1 MDPHSFT
8 LILQSDVAGTTPTPC
23 VGYGQ
28 IPLMVPTRLLLIGD
42 ARAST
47 DVDRLRDVL
56 EQEFAA
62 LSPGGT
68 LPCGGPG
75 GTRCWATSEPAT
87 RNVLL
92 VIANDHPPSG
102 PLEIFVQDWLNR
114 GFEVLGF
121 FKSGLKPDVV
131 LPAALHAQL
140 AVTWQYDV
148 REVAGEIVDIAV
160 MGLEDRRIFISYAR
174 ADGSSTAE
182 HLADILT
189 GLRFDVFLDRFR
201 IPPGADLMER
211 ISDELVD
218 KAMVVVVETPEA
230 VKSQWVRH
238 EVSTAITRRLGLAA
252 VNLVGVAPLPGI
264 DEAVRCRDNKDD
276 VLAQFLLEQ
285 HRNQMSNK
293 RQNLM
298 QSVWHSL
305 SREAGRTSVHAL
317 PDGFYVT
324 RPSIEYAVAV
334 QTRPADLHRFRITH
348 EKAGTATPVVIH
360 SQPQRADRRRDLS
373 WLSQHSGVAE
383 VDEGLIDRAARKI
396 GKGLL

>member
-1 MDPHSFT
+1 M
-8 LILQSDVAGTTPTPC
+8 
-23 VGYGQ
+23 
-28 IPLMVPTRLLLIGD
+28 
-42 ARAST
+42 
-47 DVDRLRDVL
+47 
-56 EQEFAA
+56 
-62 LSPGGT
+62 
-68 LPCGGPG
+68 
-75 GTRCWATSEPAT
+75 
-87 RNVLL
+87 
-92 VIANDHPPSG
+92 ANDHPPGG
-102 PLEIFVQDWLNR
+102 PLLTFVQDWLNR
-114 GFEVLGF
+114 GFEVFGF

-174 ADGSSTAE
+174 ADGSVTAE

-189 GLRFDVFLDRFR
+189 ELRFDVFLDRFR

-218 KAMVVVVETPEA
+218 KAMVVVVETPKA
-230 VKSQWVRH
+230 VESPWVRH

-252 VNLVGVAPLPGI
+252 VNLVGVTPLQGI
-264 DEAVRCRDNKDD
+264 DEMVRCRDKKDD
-276 VLAQFLLEQ
+276 VLAKFLLEQ

-298 QSVWHSL
+298 QSVWRSL
-305 SREAGRTSVHAL
+305 SREAGRKSVRAL
-317 PDGFYVT
+317 PDGFHVT
-324 RPSIEYAVAV
+324 RPSTEYAITV

-348 EKAGTATPVVIH
+348 ERAGTATPVVIH

-373 WLSQHSGVAE
+373 WLSQESRVVQ
-383 VDEGLIDRAARKI
+383 VDEGRVFLTAREI